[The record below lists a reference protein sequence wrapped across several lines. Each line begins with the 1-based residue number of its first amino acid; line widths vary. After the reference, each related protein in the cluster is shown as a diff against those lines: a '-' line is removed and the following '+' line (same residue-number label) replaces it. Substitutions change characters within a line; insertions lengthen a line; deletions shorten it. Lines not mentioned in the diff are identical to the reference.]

1 MVEAPGTTGNY
12 LLIAAKLSKSDPQVF
27 GTTAHTL
34 KYLGQTFTGD
44 NWGALIRGGMAAEE
58 MSTSISGLAKG
69 ASIAGKALPWVQLGV
84 GFAQIGVDVHEGDM
98 ANATYDGINTALG
111 MGSLVPGPVGW
122 VCLGGTAVMTTAK
135 IIDPDIAEHIAGGI
149 DATTDAV
156 GELASDTGEAL
167 SDAGSAVGDAWDSI
181 F

>member
-1 MVEAPGTTGNY
+1 MVEAPGTTGNF
-12 LLIAAKLSKSDPQVF
+12 LLIAAKLSKTDPKVF

-44 NWGALIRGGMAAEE
+44 NWGALIRGGLAAED
-58 MSTSISGLAKG
+58 MSTTVSGLAKT
-69 ASIAGKALPWVQLGV
+69 ASFAGKALPVLGLTVGTAQTVQNLR
-84 GFAQIGVDVHEGDM
+84 EGDM
-98 ANATYDGINTALG
+98 ANATYDGINTALAA
-111 MGSLVPGPVGW
+111 GSFIPGPVGW

-149 DATTDAV
+149 DATTDVV
-156 GELASDTGEAL
+156 GELASDTGEML
-167 SDAGSAVGDAWDSI
+167 SDARSAVGDAWNSV